1 MVHVSFLEIR
11 PISDTQRDGFPETV
25 SRFQRDTS
33 PRGVHETELRLCP
46 EQWQEEGKDQGQASR
61 GQQGS
66 CPCPGHGGRRGRGGV

>member
-33 PRGVHETELRLCP
+33 PRGVHETL
-46 EQWQEEGKDQGQASR
+46 S
-61 GQQGS
+61 
-66 CPCPGHGGRRGRGGV
+66 